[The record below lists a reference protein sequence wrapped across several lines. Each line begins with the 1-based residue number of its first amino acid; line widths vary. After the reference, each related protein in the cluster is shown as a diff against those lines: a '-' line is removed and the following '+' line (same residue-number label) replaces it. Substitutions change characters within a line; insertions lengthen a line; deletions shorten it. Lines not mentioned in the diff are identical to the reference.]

1 MFTANKYSPF
11 VHIKNGK
18 PNKSHKICLSFC
30 HKKENKMD
38 YTLIFGFLA
47 AFLVGISK
55 GGLKGMGTF
64 TVALT
69 ATVYGAKASV
79 GILVPLFIVGDILAV
94 IYFKKHVKIKY
105 LFQFL
110 PAMIFGVLVATYV
123 GNDWEEA
130 TFKKWMSVII
140 LGSTIYMF
148 WSEYL
153 GKTLPEKDIK
163 VSSTLGFAA
172 GFTTMIGN
180 LAGPFANLYF
190 LATRLPKNEII
201 GTAAWVFFII
211 NIFKIPFHVF
221 SWETINMNT
230 LSIDAYLAP
239 FVVLGFWAGTKLVGL
254 FSEQNYR
261 RFLLVVTAIGAVLI
275 LLK

>member
-1 MFTANKYSPF
+1 
-11 VHIKNGK
+11 
-18 PNKSHKICLSFC
+18 
-30 HKKENKMD
+30 MD
-38 YTLIFGFLA
+38 YTIVFGFLA
-47 AFLVGISK
+47 AFLVGLSK
-55 GGLKGMGTF
+55 GGLKGMGVF

-69 ATVYGAKASV
+69 ALVYGAKNSV

-110 PAMIFGVLVATYV
+110 PAMIVGVVIATYV
-123 GNDWEEA
+123 GNGWDDA

-140 LGSTIYMF
+140 LGSTVYMF
-148 WSEYL
+148 WSEFR
-153 GKTLPEKDIK
+153 GKKLSLKDRRFSNII
-163 VSSTLGFAA
+163 GFAA

-211 NIFKIPFHVF
+211 NIFKIPFHIF
-221 SWETINMNT
+221 SWETINMKT
-230 LSIDAYLAP
+230 IMIDAYLAP
-239 FVVLGFWAGTKLVGL
+239 FVVIGFFGGTQIVGL

-261 RFLLVVTAIGAVLI
+261 RFLLAVTAIGAILI
-275 LLK
+275 LFK

>member
-1 MFTANKYSPF
+1 
-11 VHIKNGK
+11 
-18 PNKSHKICLSFC
+18 
-30 HKKENKMD
+30 MD
-38 YTLIFGFLA
+38 NTIVFGFLA
-47 AFLVGISK
+47 AFLVGLSK
-55 GGLKGMGTF
+55 GGLKGLGIF
-64 TVALT
+64 IVALT
-69 ATVYGAKASV
+69 ATVYGTKNST

-110 PAMIFGVLVATYV
+110 PAMIIGVLVATYV

-148 WSEYL
+148 WSEFR
-153 GKTLPEKDIK
+153 GKKLSVKDKKMSGLI
-163 VSSTLGFAA
+163 GFAA

-221 SWETINMNT
+221 SWETINMDT
-230 LSIDAYLAP
+230 LSINAYLAP
-239 FVVLGFWAGTKLVGL
+239 FVVLGFGVGTQLIGM

-261 RFLLVVTAIGAVLI
+261 RFLLFVTAIGAILI
-275 LLK
+275 LVN

>member
-1 MFTANKYSPF
+1 
-11 VHIKNGK
+11 
-18 PNKSHKICLSFC
+18 
-30 HKKENKMD
+30 MD
-38 YTLIFGFLA
+38 YTIAFGFLA
-47 AFLVGISK
+47 AFLIGTSK
-55 GGLKGMGTF
+55 GGLKGMGVF
-64 TVALT
+64 VVALT
-69 ATVYGAKASV
+69 ALVYGAKNSV

-94 IYFKKHVKIKY
+94 IYFKKHVKVKY

-110 PAMIFGVLVATYV
+110 PAMIIGVLVATYV
-123 GNDWEEA
+123 GNDWSEA

-140 LGSTIYMF
+140 LASTVYMF
-148 WSEYL
+148 WSEYR
-153 GKTLPEKDIK
+153 GKKLSVEDKRM
-163 VSSTLGFAA
+163 SSALGFAA

-221 SWETINMNT
+221 AWETINMET
-230 LSIDAYLAP
+230 IKIDAYLAP
-239 FVVLGFWAGTKLVGL
+239 FVVLGFIAGTRLIGI

-261 RFLLVVTAIGAVLI
+261 RFLLIVTAIGAILI
-275 LLK
+275 LVN

>member
-1 MFTANKYSPF
+1 
-11 VHIKNGK
+11 
-18 PNKSHKICLSFC
+18 
-30 HKKENKMD
+30 MD
-38 YTLIFGFLA
+38 YTIVFGFLA
-47 AFLVGISK
+47 AFLVGLSK
-55 GGLKGMGTF
+55 GGLKGMGVF
-64 TVALT
+64 VVALT
-69 ATVYGAKASV
+69 AIVYGAKNSV

-110 PAMIFGVLVATYV
+110 PAMVVGVVVATYV
-123 GNDWEEA
+123 GNGWDDA

-148 WSEYL
+148 WSEFR
-153 GKTLPEKDIK
+153 GKKLSLKDK
-163 VSSTLGFAA
+163 RFSSIVGFAA

-221 SWETINMNT
+221 SWGTINMET
-230 LSIDAYLAP
+230 IMVDAYLAP
-239 FVVLGFWAGTKLVGL
+239 FVVIGFFGGTQIVGL

-261 RFLLVVTAIGAVLI
+261 RFLLAVTAIGAILI
-275 LLK
+275 LFK

>member
-1 MFTANKYSPF
+1 MNFTM
-11 VHIKNGK
+11 V
-18 PNKSHKICLSFC
+18 
-30 HKKENKMD
+30 
-38 YTLIFGFLA
+38 FGFLA
-47 AFLVGISK
+47 AFLVGASK
-55 GGLKGMGTF
+55 GGLKGLGIF

-69 ATVYGAKASV
+69 AIVYGAKSSV

-110 PAMIFGVLVATYV
+110 PAMIIGVLVATYV
-123 GNDWEEA
+123 GNDWDDA

-140 LGSTIYMF
+140 LGSTLYMF
-148 WSEYL
+148 WSEYH
-153 GKTLPEKDIK
+153 GKMLPVEDKR
-163 VSSTLGFAA
+163 VSSSLGFAA

-190 LATRLPKNEII
+190 LATGLPKNEII

-221 SWETINMNT
+221 SWETINMDT

-239 FVVLGFWAGTKLVGL
+239 FVILGFWAGTKLVGL

-261 RFLLVVTAIGAVLI
+261 RFLLIVTAIGAILI
-275 LLK
+275 LVK

>member
-1 MFTANKYSPF
+1 MA
-11 VHIKNGK
+11 
-18 PNKSHKICLSFC
+18 
-30 HKKENKMD
+30 
-38 YTLIFGFLA
+38 FGFLA
-47 AFLVGISK
+47 AILVGMSK
-55 GGLKGMGTF
+55 GGLKGMGVF

-69 ATVYGAKASV
+69 ALVYGAKNSV
-79 GILVPLFIVGDILAV
+79 GILVPLFVVGDILAV
-94 IYFKKHVKIKY
+94 VYFKKHVKIKY

-110 PAMIFGVLVATYV
+110 PAMIIGVIVATYI
-123 GNDWEEA
+123 GKDWDDV

-140 LGSTIYMF
+140 LGSTAYMF
-148 WSEYL
+148 WSEYR
-153 GKTLPEKDIK
+153 GKKLSIKDRRY
-163 VSSTLGFAA
+163 SSTIGFAA
-172 GFTTMIGN
+172 GFTTMVGN

-221 SWETINMNT
+221 SWETINMET
-230 LSIDAYLAP
+230 LRIDAYLVP
-239 FVVLGFWAGTKLVGL
+239 FVILGFWIGTKLVGM

-261 RFLLVVTAIGAVLI
+261 RFLLTVTAIGAILI

>member
-1 MFTANKYSPF
+1 
-11 VHIKNGK
+11 
-18 PNKSHKICLSFC
+18 
-30 HKKENKMD
+30 MD
-38 YTLIFGFLA
+38 YTLTFGFLA
-47 AFLVGISK
+47 AFLVGASK
-55 GGLKGMGTF
+55 GGLKGLGVF

-69 ATVYGAKASV
+69 ALVYGAKNSV
-79 GILVPLFIVGDILAV
+79 GILVPLFIVGDVLAV
-94 IYFKKHVKIKY
+94 IYFKKHVKVKY

-110 PAMIFGVLVATYV
+110 PAMIIGVLVATYV

-130 TFKKWMSVII
+130 TFKKWMSIII
-140 LGSTIYMF
+140 LGSTVYMF
-148 WSEYL
+148 WSEYR
-153 GKTLPEKDIK
+153 EKKLSIEDK
-163 VSSTLGFAA
+163 KMSSTIGFAA

-221 SWETINMNT
+221 SWETINVDT
-230 LSIDAYLAP
+230 LTVDAYLAP
-239 FVVLGFWAGTKLVGL
+239 FVVLGFWAGTRLVSM

-261 RFLLVVTAIGAVLI
+261 RFLLIVTAIGAVLI